1 MTLFELSEIERKIQG
16 FLKSYEDIDNIG
28 DFDKDNEYQYD
39 LIFATDN
46 RICCGFSEDF
56 QSDPRNVYMK
66 LKEVLGFEADIDI
79 EDRDTYPD
87 GTSSWRVSFY
97 PNDED

>member
-1 MTLFELSEIERKIQG
+1 MTLFELGEIERKIQE
-16 FLKSYEDIDNIG
+16 FLKSYEYRNNIG

-39 LIFATDN
+39 LIFSTDN

-66 LKEVLGFEADIDI
+66 LKEVL
-79 EDRDTYPD
+79 P
-87 GTSSWRVSFY
+87 SM
-97 PNDED
+97 